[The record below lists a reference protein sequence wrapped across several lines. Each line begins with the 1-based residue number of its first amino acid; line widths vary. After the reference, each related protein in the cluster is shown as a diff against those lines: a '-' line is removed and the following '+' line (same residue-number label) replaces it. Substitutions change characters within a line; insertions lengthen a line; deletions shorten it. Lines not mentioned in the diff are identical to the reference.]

1 MGVLIGI
8 DPHKAT
14 NAAAAINERAEE
26 LLEYAVFSTNR
37 AGLRSLERWGK
48 RFPER
53 RWAVEGAGGLWGA
66 RSPWAWLPPERGSLT
81 YPPSSLPG
89 GPSSCHGQ
97 NAHKRTTGWTPFTSP
112 WPPSGA
118 SGSPMWMRKST
129 PRY

>member
-53 RWAVEGAGGLWGA
+53 RWAVEGAGGLG
-66 RSPWAWLPPERGSLT
+66 RSVALRLGLPPERGSWT
-81 YPPSSLPG
+81 YPPRALFP

-97 NAHKRTTGWTPFTSP
+97 NARKRTTGWTPFTSP

-118 SGSPMWMRKST
+118 SGSPMWTRKST